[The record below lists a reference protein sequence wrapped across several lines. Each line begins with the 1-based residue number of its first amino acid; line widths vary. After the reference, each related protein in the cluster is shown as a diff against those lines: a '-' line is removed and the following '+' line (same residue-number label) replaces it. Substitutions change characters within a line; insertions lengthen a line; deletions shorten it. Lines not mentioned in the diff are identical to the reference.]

1 MHLLMQN
8 VRITTM
14 MITYMLPKLQPKLL
28 QKYGNNSQKG
38 NYNLVIKNF
47 NSTENNIF
55 MLFFIYQEYIRD

>member
-1 MHLLMQN
+1 MQN
-8 VRITTM
+8 VRITTT
-14 MITYMLPKLQPKLL
+14 MITYMLPKLW
-28 QKYGNNSQKG
+28 QKYGKNSQKG